1 MRHVKQHGNGR
12 CPVILHCLPQNADSM
27 PSVHLATQGASE
39 VRWCARAPR
48 RGPLHTRQWVG
59 TYAGKGKGDY
69 RGELASAVARKPI
82 MLGALRLSW
91 MWPVERFAVPGPPDF
106 RRHYVEVLPLT
117 QTQPEAK
124 PPPRPP
130 RAVRQASELSLAGSA
145 RTQRL
150 VGTSTGAHH
159 GGFRTRVSRHQR
171 ALGGI
176 GRHRSF
182 SKTRHLPS
190 ELIMR
195 AKDLCLPATT
205 SLSCLMLAGNA
216 RGNAASSQQT
226 RIP

>member
-1 MRHVKQHGNGR
+1 MLSHNGLSR
-12 CPVILHCLPQNADSM
+12 LSYQTDCQQCSLREQCLAS
-27 PSVHLATQGASE
+27 GA
-39 VRWCARAPR
+39 
-48 RGPLHTRQWVG
+48 
-59 TYAGKGKGDY
+59 KGD
-69 RGELASAVARKPI
+69 RARRESRVRRLLPAPAVVARKPI
-82 MLGALRLSW
+82 LLGALRLSW

-106 RRHYVEVLPLT
+106 RRQYVEVLPLT

-130 RAVRQASELSLAGSA
+130 RAVRQASSLALAGSA

-182 SKTRHLPS
+182 SKTCHLPS

-226 RIP
+226 RMP